1 MGTKE
6 NALEN
11 FEIHEKSL
19 EIFETPGDSLGL
31 IWTSPGILRIPGDF
45 LKILETPEDPLGL
58 LWTTWGILNIL
69 NDFRSLYGLL

>member
-31 IWTSPGILRIPGDF
+31 IWTSRGILRIPGDS
-45 LKILETPEDPLGL
+45 LILFQTPKDPLGL
-58 LWTTWGILNIL
+58 LWTTWGILKKLNIY
-69 NDFRSLYGLL
+69 R